1 MTADGQFAHQICKG
15 IGIFAFSLLLILGLS
30 SAYANPQGPTAQ
42 PDATIQSYRDTDAY
56 SIYAILLESNNGSY
70 FVIQAETES
79 WAMATPENMGI
90 KGDRTFYKIWGP
102 VLNDY
107 ARQFREPK
115 IITQNI
121 PVKASYELV
130 TKQALEAVLKLPGN
144 WRAFYDVY
152 PQSNGYYW
160 FSAVGFDP
168 RRTHAIVSMNHS
180 CGPICGGGDP
190 HFFEKKNGKW
200 QEVTVQADVEV
211 WRS

>member
-1 MTADGQFAHQICKG
+1 VTAVRQFAHQVCKG
-15 IGIFAFSLLLILGLS
+15 VGVFAFSLSLISGGF
-30 SAYANPQGPTAQ
+30 SAYAKPQGPTAQ
-42 PDATIQSYRDTDAY
+42 PDATIQPYRDTDAY
-56 SIYAILLESNNGSY
+56 SIYGILLEGKGSH
-70 FVIQAETES
+70 FVIQAETEE

-90 KGDRTFYKIWGP
+90 RGDRTFHKIWGP

-130 TKQALEAVLKLPGN
+130 TKQAIAAVLKPSGN
-144 WRAFYDVY
+144 WTAFYDVY

-180 CGPICGGGDP
+180 CGPLCGRGEP

-200 QEVTVQADVEV
+200 QEVTVQADWEV
-211 WRS
+211 WLS

>member
-1 MTADGQFAHQICKG
+1 VTAVGQFARQVCRG
-15 IGIFAFSLLLILGLS
+15 IVVFAFSFSLISGGF
-30 SAYANPQGPTAQ
+30 SAYAIPQVPTTQ
-42 PDATIQSYRDTDAY
+42 SDATIQPYKDTDAY
-56 SIYAILLESNNGSY
+56 SIYGILLEGKGSY
-70 FVIQAETES
+70 IVIQAETES
-79 WAMATPENMGI
+79 WEAATPEKMGI

-107 ARQFREPK
+107 ARRFREPK

-130 TKQALEAVLKLPGN
+130 TKQALDAVLKPAGN

-168 RRTHAIVSMNHS
+168 QRMHAIVSMNHS
-180 CGPICGGGDP
+180 CGLLCGGGDP

-200 QEVTVQADVEV
+200 QEVTVQAEVGV

>member
-1 MTADGQFAHQICKG
+1 VTTVGQFAHQVCRG
-15 IGIFAFSLLLILGLS
+15 IGVFAFSLSLISGAF
-30 SAYANPQGPTAQ
+30 SAYASPQGPTAQ
-42 PDATIQSYRDTDAY
+42 PAATIQTYKDAEAY
-56 SIYAILLESNNGSY
+56 SIYGILLEGKGTY
-70 FVIQAETES
+70 FVIRAETES
-79 WAMATPENMGI
+79 WSAATPEKMGI

-121 PVKASYELV
+121 PVKGSYELV
-130 TKQALEAVLKLPGN
+130 TKQALAAVLKPSGN
-144 WRAFYDVY
+144 WTAFYDVY

-168 RRTHAIVSMNHS
+168 QRTHAIVSMNHS
-180 CGPICGGGDP
+180 CGPLCGRGEP

-200 QEVTVQADVEV
+200 QEVTAQADWEV
-211 WRS
+211 WLS